1 MCLYHFWTESAIHW
15 HPVHFW
21 SSDILYHNP
30 TFFGRSSNKWL
41 QECISL
47 SALMAPL
54 TAIEQG
60 FGSACWLIHHLSESP
75 FLSVRVAGRSS
86 WATMLSVSRRAL
98 HFSSSTG
105 MSGAAPQEGS
115 CSDPAGSWG
124 SRECAPDS
132 HHMQKTF
139 SSAGLGG
146 FDYYFD
152 QSMTMAEPSR

>member
-1 MCLYHFWTESAIHW
+1 MNLPHNIIYVRDMFSLPSKECWPFRSQCVYITSEQPAIHW
-15 HPVHFW
+15 QSMHFW
-21 SSDILYHNP
+21 SSDILYHNH
-30 TFFGRSSNKWL
+30 TFFGRSSNNWL

-86 WATMLSVSRRAL
+86 WAAMLSVSWRAL

-115 CSDPAGSWG
+115 CSDLAGSWG
-124 SRECAPDS
+124 SRVCAPDS
-132 HHMQKTF
+132 QHK
-139 SSAGLGG
+139 
-146 FDYYFD
+146 
-152 QSMTMAEPSR
+152 